1 MSTRPRHLL
10 GVASG
15 PTAASAS
22 FVGGVLP
29 LREVGIMQDSL
40 ADAVNDGVREG
51 IGDVPLFYVAFQV
64 FAPPAAKAP
73 AQHAVPT

>member
-1 MSTRPRHLL
+1 MSTRPQHLS

-15 PTAASAS
+15 PTAASVL

-40 ADAVNDGVREG
+40 ADAVNDGVGEG
-51 IGDVPLFYVAFQV
+51 IGDVPLFYVAC
-64 FAPPAAKAP
+64 
-73 AQHAVPT
+73 